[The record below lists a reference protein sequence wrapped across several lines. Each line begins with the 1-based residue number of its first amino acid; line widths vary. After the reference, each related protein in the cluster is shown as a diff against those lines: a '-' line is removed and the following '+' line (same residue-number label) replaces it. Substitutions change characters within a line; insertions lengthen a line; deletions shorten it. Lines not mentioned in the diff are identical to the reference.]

1 MDCDKNFFSS
11 QLSSKKDFLKK
22 MNEEKKQK
30 EKLKEK
36 MKPATI
42 IQKVYRGYITRK
54 HIISSIST
62 ILKKRISD
70 IENLKKILKKNEFA
84 IPLIKFQDILRD
96 FIYLCQ
102 NKKEN
107 KNEEYGSMV
116 DSIVIFLKDSIN
128 CVNNR
133 DNMLDYFLASEFLSK
148 TSKFYSKEFLIKTK
162 IDNPLY
168 LPIRVSLNMRKIIL
182 ILFELIERNFVR
194 FQSSLDV
201 LLSVY
206 ELSKIKSYFSQSEK
220 SPELFL
226 DFHNQIYLKMNFYV
240 LIKTLIQKNLSII
253 KNQSQNDQMIIKIL
267 KIAFFPFRS
276 FEVISV
282 VERFSNKNFYSQAY
296 NFYVEHLN
304 NFVLYILTIPRVTF
318 YLKEENLEW
327 KSVFQGFVF
336 SCVPD
341 PLGEDAVE
349 IFLKKFG
356 KNNSESTDFLF
367 LLGNSIELYDSIS
380 KKPNFDIR
388 ENFALLKLISLCI
401 NFVTINWFSRLLSYE
416 FSDDKILWNLRS
428 QFLLLLNQDFTLK
441 IFGSAFELK
450 EINLSDKFSPFIAF
464 TTCEIYSNLI
474 ILGYQNT
481 DSHHTITRISNTLAL
496 KENLLGKC
504 LSLIDDFYGFE
515 DIFTHGLKKQDERTF
530 LNILTIFIVG
540 YNNLLFVSDIDDF
553 LNDNFIKKR
562 LRFFVRFLLQFIIK
576 QEWFIDLNS
585 KSKTPLHKFVNYH
598 GAKLLSQIYEL
609 NTKVNVI
616 PKEEFLLSKDQIN
629 SLMDEAFN
637 NRFDKIFTISKINFA
652 IPFDYRLQLFL
663 LLLEEEKNKHY
674 ESYNMIIRRDKI
686 FEDGFQAF
694 QTNKLNLKGR
704 MRIFYVDEFGMQEK
718 GVDGGGIFKE
728 FLNDISKIVFDPGYG
743 LFKITE
749 QDQQLYPNPNAST
762 FIGDDYR
769 EIFRFIGILIGRAL
783 YDNILVGTMFSPF
796 FIRKWLGKHNFLN
809 ELKGFDPELYK
820 NLKFLKSYKGN
831 ANELGLC
838 FATNDVVD
846 PNKEVEL
853 IPGGKNLNVDD
864 TNKFRYKK

>member
-1 MDCDKNFFSS
+1 MDDDKKFFSS
-11 QLSSKKDFLKK
+11 QLSSKKDFFKK
-22 MNEEKKQK
+22 INEEKKEK
-30 EKLKEK
+30 EKIKEK
-36 MKPATI
+36 VKPAI
-42 IQKVYRGYITRK
+42 LIQKAYRGFIMRK
-54 HIISSIST
+54 KISLSIST
-62 ILKKRISD
+62 ILQKRISD
-70 IENLKKILKKNEFA
+70 IENLKKILKKMEFA

-96 FIYLCQ
+96 FIYISR

-107 KNEEYGSMV
+107 KNEEFGSIV
-116 DSIVIFLKDSIN
+116 DSIVIFLRDSIN

-148 TSKFYSKEFLIKTK
+148 ANNVYSREFLMKTK

-168 LPIRVSLNMRKIIL
+168 LPIRVSINMRKVIL
-182 ILFELIERNFVR
+182 ILFELIEKNFVR
-194 FQSSLDV
+194 FQSCLEI
-201 LLSVY
+201 LLCIFN
-206 ELSKIKSYFSQSEK
+206 LTKIKAFFSHSEK

-226 DFHNQIYLKMNFYV
+226 DLHNKIYLKMNFYV
-240 LIKTLIQKNLSII
+240 LLKTLIQKNLNII
-253 KNQSQNDQMIIKIL
+253 KNQSQNDLMIINIL
-267 KIAFFPFRS
+267 KISFFPFRS
-276 FEVISV
+276 FEAISV
-282 VERFSNKNFYSQAY
+282 VERFSDKTCYSQAY

-304 NFVLYILTIPRVTF
+304 NFVLYILTIPRVAF
-318 YLKEENLEW
+318 YLKEENVEW

-349 IFLKKFG
+349 IFLNKFG
-356 KNNSESTDFLF
+356 KNNSESSDFLF
-367 LLGNSIELYDSIS
+367 LLGNSIELYDFIS

-416 FSDDKILWNLRS
+416 FFNDKILWNLRS

-441 IFGSAFELK
+441 VFGSAFELK
-450 EINLSDKFSPFIAF
+450 EINISDKFSPFIAF
-464 TTCEIYSNLI
+464 TICEIYSNLI

-481 DSHHTITRISNTLAL
+481 DSHHTITKISNTLAL

-515 DIFTHGLKKQDERTF
+515 EILTHGLKKQDEKTF

-562 LRFFVRFLLQFIIK
+562 LRFFVRFLLQFVIK

-585 KSKTPLHKFVNYH
+585 KNKSPLHKFVSYH

-609 NTKVNVI
+609 NTKVNII
-616 PKEEFLLSKDQIN
+616 PKDEFLLPKDQIN

-637 NRFDKIFTISKINFA
+637 GRFEKIFTISKINFA

-663 LLLEEEKNKHY
+663 LLLEEEKNKRY
-674 ESYNMIIRRDKI
+674 ESYSMMIRRDAI

-694 QTNKLNLKGR
+694 QTNKLNLKGK

-728 FLNDISKIVFDPGYG
+728 FLNDICKIVFDPGYG

-749 QDQQLYPNPNAST
+749 QDQQLYPNPSARA
-762 FIGDDYR
+762 FIGEEYK
-769 EIFRFIGILIGRAL
+769 EIYRFIGILIGRAL
-783 YDNILVGTMFSPF
+783 YDNILVGTMFSHF

-831 ANELGLC
+831 ANDLGLC

-864 TNKFRYKK
+864 TNKFR